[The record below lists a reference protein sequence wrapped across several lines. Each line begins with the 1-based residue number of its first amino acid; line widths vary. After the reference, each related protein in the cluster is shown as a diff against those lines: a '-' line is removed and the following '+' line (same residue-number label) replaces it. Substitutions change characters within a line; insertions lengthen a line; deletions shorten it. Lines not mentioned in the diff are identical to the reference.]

1 VPSWRFVECERV
13 VVKVTEEAA
22 ASTIDVRAVVAVKC
36 FFFQNL
42 HSQRSR
48 CQEER
53 RGVVAE
59 RLAAAGGVKASV
71 VSWIAV
77 RARESHRAAE
87 TAQSVER
94 ASTESP

>member
-1 VPSWRFVECERV
+1 VPSWRSVECERV
-13 VVKVTEEAA
+13 VVKVVEEAA
-22 ASTIDVRAVVAVKC
+22 ASRRDVRAVVAVKC
-36 FFFQNL
+36 FFQNL

-71 VSWIAV
+71 VSWKAV
-77 RARESHRAAE
+77 RAQESHRAAE
-87 TAQSVER
+87 TAQR
-94 ASTESP
+94 D